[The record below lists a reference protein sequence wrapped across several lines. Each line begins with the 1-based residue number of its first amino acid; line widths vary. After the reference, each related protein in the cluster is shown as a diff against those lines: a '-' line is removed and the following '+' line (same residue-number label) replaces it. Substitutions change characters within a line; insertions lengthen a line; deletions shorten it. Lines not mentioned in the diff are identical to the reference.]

1 VIKCFRCQEL
11 KYCALECPNKR
22 IMILTNDAVNDE
34 FECDNMPALGDV
46 SDIEYIVNGESFI
59 IKRSLNFRLVK
70 KMLINKG
77 RISFIMDVT

>member
-1 VIKCFRCQEL
+1 
-11 KYCALECPNKR
+11 
-22 IMILTNDAVNDE
+22 MILRDDTVNDE
-34 FECDNMPALGDV
+34 FECDNMPALGDA

-77 RISFIMDVT
+77 RISFIMDDT

>member
-1 VIKCFRCQEL
+1 MIRCFRCQEL
-11 KYCALECPNKR
+11 EYCALECPNKR
-22 IMILTNDAVNDE
+22 ITILRDDAVNDE
-34 FECDNMPALGDV
+34 FECDNMPALRDA
-46 SDIEYIVNGESFI
+46 SDIEYIVNGESFV